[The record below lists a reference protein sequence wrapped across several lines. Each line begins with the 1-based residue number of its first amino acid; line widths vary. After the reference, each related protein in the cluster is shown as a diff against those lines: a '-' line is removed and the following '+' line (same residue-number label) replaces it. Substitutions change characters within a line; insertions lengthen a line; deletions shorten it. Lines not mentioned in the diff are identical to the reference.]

1 MAASDSQTLRGL
13 FVPALDRFGPRPAV
27 VADGVTWAYT
37 DIVDHA
43 NRLAHVLGDAGV
55 EAGQPVAL
63 AISNR
68 AEWIVADQAILRAGA
83 AKVPINDMLSAPEI
97 EYILNDSGARVALV
111 DSALMARVAGADA
124 PGLTVLICVPYWRA
138 IGIL

>member
-1 MAASDSQTLRGL
+1 MTAPDSQTLHGL

-27 VADGVTWAYT
+27 VAGGVTWTYRE
-37 DIVDHA
+37 IIDHA
-43 NRLAHVLGDAGV
+43 NRLARVLGDAGV
-55 EAGQPVAL
+55 AAGEPVAL

-97 EYILNDSGARVALV
+97 EYILGEI
-111 DSALMARVAGADA
+111 G
-124 PGLTVLICVPYWRA
+124 RA
-138 IGIL
+138 HV